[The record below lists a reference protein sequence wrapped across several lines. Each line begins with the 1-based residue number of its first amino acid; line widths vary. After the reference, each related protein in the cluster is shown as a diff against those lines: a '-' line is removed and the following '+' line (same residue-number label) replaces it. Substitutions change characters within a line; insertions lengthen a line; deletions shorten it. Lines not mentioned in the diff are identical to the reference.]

1 VQSPKATS
9 LVGSILDQRYQLQEI
24 IGSGANAT
32 IYRAE
37 DLSRKYAVAVK
48 VLTGAAADSKSKERF
63 RHGAEVASALAHPNI
78 VRLYS
83 FNVTAEGA
91 RYCVMDCVKGKN
103 LADILKENGRLSEA
117 ACISIFG
124 QVCDALEHAH
134 AKGVV
139 HRNLKPSNIMLIDG
153 PGDSYIVKI
162 ADFGLAK
169 ARGEK
174 ETRQSLAKKGE
185 FVGNALYMSPEQC
198 SGGKIDG
205 RSDIYAVA
213 CLLYQCLVGQ
223 PPYGGANPFEVMNK
237 HLNDPPVQLPA
248 DLDAVEHVSFF
259 NAILARGLTKR
270 VDGRYQ
276 SAGEMSHD
284 LNLILEVPESEW
296 EARAVAMRP
305 VSASAIQAAV
315 PESTS
320 ATSSV
325 FRATFFV
332 CFGLLALLLVAG
344 GCLVAVA
351 LTDADIKPL
360 LRYKIAVQ
368 EIILPAN
375 DPRLIRNLTDMTEY
389 LKSQGRYADAYQYNA
404 KLPKAVQSVDDQTH

>member
-1 VQSPKATS
+1 
-9 LVGSILDQRYQLQEI
+9 LVGNILDHRYQLQEI

-48 VLTGAAADSKSKERF
+48 VLTGAAADNKSKERF
-63 RHGAEVASALAHPNI
+63 KHGAEVASALAHPNI

-83 FNVTAEGA
+83 FNVTPEGA

-103 LADILKENGRLSEA
+103 LGDVLKEGGHLSEA

-139 HRNLKPSNIMLIDG
+139 HRNLKPSNIMLMTG
-153 PGDSYIVKI
+153 PGDTYMVKI

-198 SGGKIDG
+198 SGGQIDG

-213 CLLYQCLVGQ
+213 CLIYECLAGQ
-223 PPYGGANPFEVMNK
+223 APYAGANPFEVMNK
-237 HLNDPPVQLPA
+237 HLHDPQAQLPA
-248 DLDAVEHVSFF
+248 DTDAVQHVRSF
-259 NAILARGLTKR
+259 NAILTRGLEKQL
-270 VDGRYQ
+270 DGRYQ

-284 LNLILEVPESEW
+284 LNLIQEVPDHEW
-296 EARAVAMRP
+296 AARAVAMRP
-305 VSASAIQAAV
+305 VSASAILAAV
-315 PESTS
+315 PESTTTS
-320 ATSSV
+320 ATSLLL
-325 FRATFFV
+325 RATFFL
-332 CFGLLALLLVAG
+332 CFGLLALLLVVG
-344 GCLVAVA
+344 GFMVAIA
-351 LTDADIKPL
+351 YADADIKPL

-368 EIILPAN
+368 EMILPAN
-375 DPRLIRNLTDMTEY
+375 DPRLIRNLNDMTEY

-404 KLPKAVQSVDDQTH
+404 KAQKAVQSPDEETH